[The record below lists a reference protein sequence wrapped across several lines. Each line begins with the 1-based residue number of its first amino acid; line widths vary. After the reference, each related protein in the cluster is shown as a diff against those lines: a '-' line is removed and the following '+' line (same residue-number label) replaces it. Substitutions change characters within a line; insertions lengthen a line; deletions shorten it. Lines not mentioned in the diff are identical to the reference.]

1 MSLDTKQPS
10 LEERVLGPIKQG
22 QVKMTPRWHF
32 VLQTVCLSI
41 GGTVILLTLFYLTS
55 FIIFMLDRTGI
66 SSVPNFGARGWYA
79 FLISFPWI
87 LVLLAGIFIVLLEFL
102 VRRTAFAYRR
112 PVLYSTIGIIIL
124 VIGGGYIVAATPL
137 HRDLAD
143 YADKGQFPV
152 GNILYQRFGEPPSHN
167 IHHGQIIR
175 IFPNGFQMKARRTE
189 ALNVR
194 ITPRT
199 RLPYGADFDLG
210 DIVVVFGNRSA
221 DAIEA
226 YGIRE
231 VQE

>member
-1 MSLDTKQPS
+1 MPLDTQQPS
-10 LEERVLGPIKQG
+10 LQDRVLGPIKEG
-22 QVKMTPRWHF
+22 HIKMTPRWHF
-32 VLQTVCLSI
+32 VLQTVCLSV
-41 GGTVILLTLFYLTS
+41 GGTVLLLTLFYLAS

-87 LVLLAGIFIVLLEFL
+87 LAALAGIFIVLLEFL

-112 PVLYSTIGIIIL
+112 PVLYSTFGIIVL

-143 YADKGQFPV
+143 YADAGKLPM
-152 GNILYQRFGEPPSHN
+152 GNILYQRFGESPYED

-175 IFPNGFQMKARRTE
+175 IFPDGFQMQARRSKVIKV
-189 ALNVR
+189 L

-210 DIVVVFGNRSA
+210 DSVVVFGNRSA
-221 DAIEA
+221 DTIEA

-231 VQE
+231 VEE